1 MAMTATQKQDAYKFF
16 IVSFGAITGVE
27 YMNQINDAYN
37 AGLTTKE
44 IVNIYS
50 TKPQFEAIYPRFLSN
65 EQFADKLIE
74 NVVGASA
81 TAAAK
86 TQAKADVVAAINAG
100 WSKGDV
106 VFQIFTNLS
115 NKAAGD
121 ADWGKTA
128 AMLNNKVKVAEY
140 YTETLLVNSL
150 DLGALGSPLQS
161 VTNDAASV
169 EAAKGN
175 GSLNNG
181 KTFTLTSGIDNLQGT
196 SGNDTFLADTN
207 TSSAADQI
215 DGGAGTDTF
224 KTYDTGVTKLA
235 TLKNVEV
242 LQIAGA
248 VTDAAQDLSSYTKAV
263 TGVEKVVFD
272 NVAALSGKTITTTA
286 GQSLSLATGA
296 SNLKTTAAVTWAA
309 SATDATL
316 NLALNGYQGKDASP
330 ANLTVTG
337 AQATTLNIAS
347 TGAANKVGTFTGPV
361 SVTKHV
367 ITGDQ
372 SFGYALAAADA
383 AKVTTIDASAATG
396 GVSANTAAGTLD
408 KSFVFTGGKGNDTL
422 SLTAASLQALTAGSQ
437 LDGGEG
443 KDTLALVDAAPY
455 TLVAKDY
462 TAINAAKGFEVL
474 ALNAGGGTVDA
485 SKLTA
490 IKEFAVSAG
499 TNVVAKVATG
509 STLDILGATS
519 TTVSGQVGTTDLSI
533 NIGTAATATGI
544 TNTALN
550 VTGLTNITINANK
563 LATASVAHSVGTLTN
578 SDNSTF
584 TLKGNADL
592 TIALAN
598 ASTTGSKVD
607 GSAATGKL
615 NITGNQG
622 GFAAGSSKGDILIGG
637 SNDDIIK
644 AGLNSSTLTGNA
656 GKDAFDVS
664 VSVAGATA
672 ATANITTI
680 TDFVKGETI
689 AFANASG
696 TSTFTSTKLD
706 VSAATTLTAALD
718 LAAAT
723 NVSANDAAVKWF
735 QFGGDTY
742 VVQDLSTT
750 AALNAADVVVKL
762 VGAQD
767 LSTATLSTADVLTW

>member
-1 MAMTATQKQDAYKFF
+1 
-16 IVSFGAITGVE
+16 
-27 YMNQINDAYN
+27 
-37 AGLTTKE
+37 
-44 IVNIYS
+44 
-50 TKPQFEAIYPRFLSN
+50 
-65 EQFADKLIE
+65 
-74 NVVGASA
+74 
-81 TAAAK
+81 
-86 TQAKADVVAAINAG
+86 
-100 WSKGDV
+100 
-106 VFQIFTNLS
+106 
-115 NKAAGD
+115 
-121 ADWGKTA
+121 
-128 AMLNNKVKVAEY
+128 MLQV
-140 YTETLLVNSL
+140 
-150 DLGALGSPLQS
+150 
-161 VTNDAASV
+161 
-169 EAAKGN
+169 
-175 GSLNNG
+175 
-181 KTFTLTSGIDNLQGT
+181 
-196 SGNDTFLADTN
+196 
-207 TSSAADQI
+207 
-215 DGGAGTDTF
+215 
-224 KTYDTGVTKLA
+224 
-235 TLKNVEV
+235 
-242 LQIAGA
+242 AGA
-248 VTDAAQDLSSYTKAV
+248 VTNADQNLSAYTKAV

-272 NVAALSGKTITTTA
+272 DVTALGGKIITTTA

-296 SNLKTTAAVTWAA
+296 ANTKTAGLVTWAA
-309 SATDATL
+309 SATDNTL

-330 ANLTVTG
+330 GDLTVTG

-443 KDTLALVDAAPY
+443 KDTLALVDASAY

-499 TNVVAKVATG
+499 TNAVTKVATG
-509 STLDILGATS
+509 STLDILGATTK

-544 TNTALN
+544 SNTALD
-550 VTGLTNITINANK
+550 VTGLTNVTINANK
-563 LATASVAHSVGTLTN
+563 LATSAAAHSVGTLTN

-615 NITGNQG
+615 TITGNKG
-622 GFAAGSSKGDILIGG
+622 TFSAGSSKGDILIGG
-637 SNDDIIK
+637 SNDDTIT

-664 VSVAGATA
+664 ASVTGATA

-689 AFANASG
+689 QFKTVSG
-696 TSTFTSTKLD
+696 TEAFTSTKLD
-706 VSAATTLTAALD
+706 VSAATTLAAALD

-742 VVQDLSTT
+742 VVQDLSTNT
-750 AALNAADVVVKL
+750 ALAATDVVVKL

-767 LSTATLSTADVLTW
+767 LSTATLSTAEVLTW